1 MIAMMRKAAKVLAL
15 ITIMVPMLALTYVG
29 KVSAFT
35 FSRCELRCNAIAVK
49 CVGRCA
55 KPALECVARLGDN
68 DCPTLQEVIDCYEP
82 NFCSPYDMYVSSC
95 IEDCAYNQM
104 NCLIE
109 NSCDN
114 C

>member
-68 DCPTLQEVIDCYEP
+68 DCPTLQEVIDCYDD
-82 NFCSPYDMYVSSC
+82 NFCPAYMETSC
-95 IEDCAYNQM
+95 IEDCAETQWYCLSYCS
-104 NCLIE
+104 NC
-109 NSCDN
+109 NGG
-114 C
+114 